1 MKYHVEFDL
10 DLKRNP
16 YRGLYIAL
24 EGIDGSGKTT
34 QVEKLA
40 QHFEKLG
47 REVVRTHEPRR
58 DGLIGGLVQNVL
70 NKKAKIPE
78 VAIQYLFAAQRAVH
92 LEELVVP
99 TLKRGAVVITDRC
112 FWSSVPYGLLDRFE
126 SGKDE
131 NADQLLASLSILSM
145 YHEFIVPDV
154 SFVLDVAVETA
165 GERLTH
171 KKKKVELYEK
181 KDKLIKVKNGYSFLL
196 SKFPDHLVIVDAE
209 KPVDKVTKEI
219 VNKIPKFKN

>member
-1 MKYHVEFDL
+1 MKYHVEFDV
-10 DLKRNP
+10 DLKKNP
-16 YRGLYIAL
+16 YKGLYIAL

-58 DGLIGGLVQNVL
+58 DGLIGGLVQSVL
-70 NKKAKIPE
+70 NEKAKIPE

-92 LEELVVP
+92 LEELVIP
-99 TLKRGAVVITDRC
+99 SLKRGAIIITDRC
-112 FWSSVPYGLLDRFE
+112 FWSSIPYGLLDRFE

-145 YHEFIVPDV
+145 YHEFIVPDM
-154 SFVLDVAVETA
+154 SFVLDVSAETA

-171 KKKKVELYEK
+171 KNKHAELYEK
-181 KDKLIKVKNGYSFLL
+181 KEKLMKVKNGYSFLL
-196 SKFPDHLVIVDAE
+196 SRFPDYLTMVNAE
-209 KPVDKVTKEI
+209 KSVETVTKEI
-219 VNKIPKFKN
+219 ISKIKK